1 MYSLDSLSICNS
13 ESGAA
18 HEIIQCIWG
27 RWWRATAV
35 PWDVFVLPLSHAM
48 SLAQCFWEP
57 SSEIL
62 TFHVDVVS
70 WIVLEWCHKCID
82 YLSLDSVKKAGC
94 ERWCLDFLYFCFNN
108 RELRGCRTPPES
120 IAFPKTSKMK
130 ALPISDWIWPVYEH
144 FE

>member
-1 MYSLDSLSICNS
+1 MYNLDNFSICNS

-18 HEIIQCIWG
+18 HKIIQCIWG
-27 RWWRATAV
+27 WWWRTTAIS
-35 PWDVFVLPLSHAM
+35 WDVFVLPLSHAM

-62 TFHVDVVS
+62 TFHLDVVS
-70 WIVLEWCHKCID
+70 WIVLEWWHKCID

-94 ERWCLDFLYFCFNN
+94 ERWCLDFYYVCFNN

-120 IAFPKTSKMK
+120 VAVPKTSKMK